1 MVVTASLMAVTSP
14 KGLFRIRDVVSA
26 TASPVLATECDVV
39 STLDRTFTIDGS
51 AWITVLLTVRNT
63 SDVWSMSGE
72 ILFSR
77 DSSRLDNL
85 KSTSVIDAITPILIK
100 DPARYQMTRIFVA
113 VELRLIELTI

>member
-1 MVVTASLMAVTSP
+1 MVVTASLIAVTSP
-14 KGLFRIRDVVSA
+14 KGLFRIRDVVAA

-85 KSTSVIDAITPILIK
+85 KSTSVIDAITPMLIK